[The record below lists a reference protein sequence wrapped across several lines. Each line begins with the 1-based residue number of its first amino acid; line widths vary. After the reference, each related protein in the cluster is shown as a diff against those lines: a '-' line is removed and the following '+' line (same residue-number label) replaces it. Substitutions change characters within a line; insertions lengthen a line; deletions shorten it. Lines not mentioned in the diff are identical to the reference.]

1 MDKNGI
7 LEEVFNDVFYKCYIS
22 SLTPT
27 LVDEAHSEFIIKF
40 AEMDDD
46 KLIKLYT
53 NKEIKYYGIAI
64 IRNMIFNK
72 SSPFNKLF
80 NNNSLQIEEA
90 YYVPDEVDADT
101 FNDDAADSLILSIW
115 KFLEDRSVSIEG
127 GWYSE
132 KIFKMYFNT
141 TKSFRDLSKETGIPT
156 SSIYHNAKNT
166 QELIINKFKDE
177 YDRIN

>member
-1 MDKNGI
+1 MNKSII
-7 LEEVFNDVFYKCYIS
+7 LQEIFMDVFYKCYIS
-22 SLTPT
+22 SLTPN
-27 LVDEAHSEFIIKF
+27 LVDEAHSEFIFKI
-40 AEMDDD
+40 AEMDED
-46 KLIKLYT
+46 KLISLYN

-72 SSPFNKLF
+72 SSKFNKLY
-80 NNNSLQIEEA
+80 NNNNLQVEEA
-90 YYVPDEVDADT
+90 YYVPDEVDTDT
-101 FNDDAADSLILSIW
+101 FDDDAADELILSIW
-115 KFLEDRSVSIEG
+115 KFLEDRSKSIEG

-156 SSIYHNAKNT
+156 SSIYHNAKST
-166 QELIINKFKDE
+166 QQIIIDKFRDE